1 MKPAFKKLRT
11 KFLLLNLCLT
21 LLLIGGLQLVIYN
34 VVDQNVERTNRQR
47 LGEVS
52 QLEMR
57 MQIGDVEVEWGVD
70 GDDIA
75 LSYWSN
81 TEGTEGINISTVA
94 LNYDRSFTIRI
105 EDERM
110 TRVSNL
116 GYPEAFYD
124 MAFALATQ
132 REGAF
137 QLADRY
143 WMYQTLYMDNFD
155 TQITF
160 LDVTDS
166 QVLLDTLL
174 RTFLMVGPLSLVTA
188 FVISYYFASRSIK
201 PIANMW
207 EAQRRF
213 VTDASH
219 ELKTPLSIVMANHDV
234 IASNLEET
242 VASQSEWLS
251 YIKVGTD
258 RMSKLINQMLLLS
271 KSEDFSG
278 ITTLTEFSL
287 SEVIQG
293 LIHDFEVMA
302 GRKGIT
308 LRKEIPE
315 SLEITTHKEVLSQ
328 IIEVLLEN
336 AVKYATDDG
345 DIRIE
350 AKREGKDVQVMVEN
364 SGGIEKKHLPY
375 IFDRFY
381 RVDESRNSET
391 GGFGLGLSIAKRA
404 AGQLKGDLEVE
415 SDGEKWT
422 RFTLRLKG

>member
-21 LLLIGGLQLVIYN
+21 LLLIGGIQLVVYN
-34 VVDQNVERTNRQR
+34 VVDQNVGRANRQR
-47 LGEVS
+47 LSEVS

-57 MQIGDVEVEWGVD
+57 MQFQHSEGDFQAEWGIDVES
-70 GDDIA
+70 IS
-75 LSYWSN
+75 LFHWSN
-81 TEGTEGINISTVA
+81 VEGTEGINISTVV

-105 EDERM
+105 EEEGI
-110 TRVSNL
+110 TVVSTL

-124 MAFALATQ
+124 TAFALATE
-132 REGAF
+132 REGTF

-143 WMYQTLYMDNFD
+143 WMYQTLYIDNFD

-174 RTFLMVGPLSLVTA
+174 RTFLMVVPLSLVTA

-258 RMSKLINQMLLLS
+258 RMAKLINQMLLLS
-271 KSEDFSG
+271 KTEDFSG
-278 ITTLTEFSL
+278 VTALTEFSL
-287 SEVIQG
+287 SEVIQD
-293 LIHDFEVMA
+293 LVHDFEVMA
-302 GRKGIT
+302 GKRGIT
-308 LRKEIPE
+308 LRK
-315 SLEITTHKEVLSQ
+315 
-328 IIEVLLEN
+328 
-336 AVKYATDDG
+336 
-345 DIRIE
+345 DI
-350 AKREGKDVQVMVEN
+350 
-364 SGGIEKKHLPY
+364 S
-375 IFDRFY
+375 
-381 RVDESRNSET
+381 
-391 GGFGLGLSIAKRA
+391 
-404 AGQLKGDLEVE
+404 
-415 SDGEKWT
+415 
-422 RFTLRLKG
+422 